1 MSTLKTLSG
10 AGLLARALVCIALV
24 TLALLGVSV
33 ALLIAEGFGL
43 ILWFDV
49 FASSACSGTPSESW
63 VCSSRRSTLET
74 EATSWASATSASG
87 RAS

>member
-49 FASSACSGTPSESW
+49 VAPSALLGNAVGVMGLLIQE
-63 VCSSRRSTLET
+63 VH
-74 EATSWASATSASG
+74 A
-87 RAS
+87 

>member
-49 FASSACSGTPSESW
+49 VASSALLGNAVGVMGLLIQE
-63 VCSSRRSTLET
+63 VH
-74 EATSWASATSASG
+74 A
-87 RAS
+87 

>member
-10 AGLLARALVCIALV
+10 AGLLARAV

-43 ILWFDV
+43 IPWFDV
-49 FASSACSGTPSESW
+49 FASSALLGNAVGVMGLLIQE
-63 VCSSRRSTLET
+63 VH
-74 EATSWASATSASG
+74 A
-87 RAS
+87 

>member
-10 AGLLARALVCIALV
+10 AGLLTRALVCI

-49 FASSACSGTPSESW
+49 FASSALLGNAVGVMGLLIQE
-63 VCSSRRSTLET
+63 VH
-74 EATSWASATSASG
+74 A
-87 RAS
+87 